1 VRARADRRVRFTAL
15 AIVLTAVCGAVLQT
29 WLPGITAPQA
39 AGPAVAAAPRDTE
52 RTRLAKRHFDMAV
65 ALLQQGLYADAAAA
79 LQQVLA
85 VYPALPEAHLNMGY
99 ALLGA
104 GDSRDAAAWFDRASD
119 LRPTLR
125 NAYYGLALAERQN
138 ANHAAALAA
147 MQTFAH
153 LADADDRYLPHAL
166 EFIHE
171 LQSERQEASP

>member
-1 VRARADRRVRFTAL
+1 MLAAL
-15 AIVLTAVCGAVLQT
+15 AIMLTAVCGAILRAS
-29 WLPGITAPQA
+29 LPGIAAPEAPAPAVTTAP
-39 AGPAVAAAPRDTE
+39 GGTE
-52 RTRLAKRHFDMAV
+52 RAELAARHFDMAV
-65 ALLQQGLYADAAAA
+65 ELLRQGLYADAAAA

-85 VYPALPEAHLNMGY
+85 VYPALPEAHVNMGY

-104 GDSRDAAAWFDRASD
+104 GDSRSAAAWFDRASD
-119 LRPTLR
+119 LRPTLH

-138 ANHAAALAA
+138 AHRAAALAA